1 MPITLTLNVKV
12 RTVDNSMNLLPKLRW
27 DDKKTDKY
35 KENLN
40 QELSDIK
47 QFKNILDLKDLI
59 QIVNSANPN
68 KNNQLGRNQFNKE
81 NKWFNYRCH
90 NLREKSFK
98 ALHQY
103 RQNHTRDNKTKYL
116 DTNRKY
122 KEICECSKIEYHK
135 SIELKI
141 NLVKNN
147 KDWWN
152 LVKEIKNVERQTN
165 PGIQANEF
173 KRYFYEL
180 LNPPQTSNN
189 IMYAAMF
196 YSDDD
201 LDRPINTTEIKN
213 VLAKAKNNKAPG
225 IMNS

>member
-1 MPITLTLNVKV
+1 M
-12 RTVDNSMNLLPKLRW
+12 
-27 DDKKTDKY
+27 
-35 KENLN
+35 
-40 QELSDIK
+40 
-47 QFKNILDLKDLI
+47 

-68 KNNQLGRNQFNKE
+68 KNNQLGINQFNKE

-103 RQNHTRDNKTKYL
+103 RQNPTRDNKTKYL

-122 KEICECSKIEYHK
+122 KEICECSKIEYYK

-213 VLAKAKNNKAPG
+213 VLAKTKGYSEGYSTAEKD
-225 IMNS
+225 IQLLIICTI

>member
-1 MPITLTLNVKV
+1 M
-12 RTVDNSMNLLPKLRW
+12 
-27 DDKKTDKY
+27 
-35 KENLN
+35 
-40 QELSDIK
+40 
-47 QFKNILDLKDLI
+47 
-59 QIVNSANPN
+59 
-68 KNNQLGRNQFNKE
+68 
-81 NKWFNYRCH
+81 
-90 NLREKSFK
+90 
-98 ALHQY
+98 HQY
-103 RQNHTRDNKTKYL
+103 RQNPTRDNKTKYL

-122 KEICECSKIEYHK
+122 KEICECSKIEYYK

-201 LDRPINTTEIKN
+201 LDRPINITEIKN

-225 IMNS
+225 EDRVGYEFLKNASDIFLEELAICYNIIYESSKLDDTFIKSIIFPIFKKGERENTNNYRGIAFMNTVAKTFMSILNSRINKWLHKHQKANFSPAFK